1 MHFETET
8 NFKLYNMETGTESI
22 QTSPVVLSKQ
32 DEERNHTWGENH
44 KAIITFVESYM
55 QKERAMPTV
64 TAIAQNTGLGR
75 TTVYKHLQSLTG
87 HPAVKEH
94 NNMFKLLATEVLRKV
109 CSEALYGNLKAAKLY
124 MEIMGVLKTSQTVTN
139 NFITDTQNYV
149 QINGIVFND
158 ELVDGLSLEQLTEI
172 EKIVMKGK
180 E

>member
-1 MHFETET
+1 METEIE
-8 NFKLYNMETGTESI
+8 NLAKNPSL
-22 QTSPVVLSKQ
+22 LSKE

-44 KAIITFVESYM
+44 KAIISFVENYM

-64 TAIAQNTGLGR
+64 TAIAQNTGLAR
-75 TTVYKHLQSLTG
+75 PTVYKHLQGLTG

-94 NNMFKLLATEVLRKV
+94 NNMFKLMISEVLRKV

-149 QINGIVFND
+149 QINGIVFNND
-158 ELVDGLSLEQLTEI
+158 LVEGLNLEQLTEI